1 MYNHVAVIRK
11 QIVVPPDVDAR
22 VRRIAQQ
29 RGISQSAVIAEAVR
43 SLPDQDQDPERI
55 VSFAGITGGPRE
67 ALSEQVDSILYG
79 R

>member
-1 MYNHVAVIRK
+1 MIRK

-29 RGISQSAVIAEAVR
+29 RGVSQSAVIVEAVR
-43 SLPDQDQDPERI
+43 SLPDREQDVDRI
-55 VSFAGITGGPRE
+55 TSFAGITDGPSE
-67 ALSEQVDSILYG
+67 ALSEQVDAILYG